1 MCCPQDTL
9 LKQLVEEFNE
19 RWEMISG
26 HFPDR
31 SDVQCQ
37 QRWQKVVNPELVK
50 GPWTKEPGVSCLRE
64 GGWEGGEAL
73 CGFSLCGPC
82 GGLAQGGYTS
92 RDEHTRYEPQ
102 LAADRFVLNSQLPV
116 VECNMD
122 VHHQP
127 PSPHYSSHQGCIRL
141 FALPLWPWLPVPA
154 NFCFSA
160 VTSRLFSGPPYPC
173 GETLAHRIEDEKV
186 VELVDRY
193 GPKKWTLIARH
204 LKGRI
209 GKQCRERWHNH
220 LNPNIKKTAWTDDE
234 DSVIYQAHKQWGNQ
248 WAKIAKLLPGRTDN
262 AIKNHWNSTMRRK
275 FEAEEKGE
283 GRRKSRSKVSS
294 QGQALPAEG
303 YKAEVAILPS
313 PTETLRISTPVPIS
327 SSDLLAPPAL
337 SSLNIHLYNEGPDW
351 CSDYYDQLS
360 SHSSAGAPQ
369 PGGPSPDLQMS
380 PQLVAQV
387 PANNHL
393 NTSSLSP
400 AQDQQWLPAFRYMDY
415 ETFESETSPIKLLPI
430 PENFLEMVTD
440 EDCIM
445 GDNSPLRGLTP
456 KKMVGHVGYRFDEH
470 SIQNLRLGLAQSGL
484 SSGGL
489 IPITPAL
496 LSASKLTSPPHIL
509 RRMLRHKR
517 RRTDTWSEDNQS
529 TGYVTQDSEELNTPR
544 LSLSSD
550 TGVCSMSGDIVV
562 WRKVVNEVQEQL
574 DMMNENNLKY
584 GMKISIGKSQRLFLN
599 SPSLNFDVSLS
610 STPLKRLTGSTQ
622 TVPVIEGGEEK
633 FKEDSPASLCTP
645 NHMLILSEK
654 HSHNRLSEKDHCTPT
669 KMRRSLLDSMPRTPT
684 PFKDALMEFGA
695 VKYMPQTP
703 TRLVEDITEIIKKE
717 QQDQSDSQYET
728 DTSLL
733 GSSGQDYLHDSGYM
747 TVKRKTNYAS
757 GKENAQPN
765 KKARKALAPSWST
778 PGNIVVPGVTDFS
791 FADTPGKS
799 LVGDTSVLFSPPSI
813 LRDMYDP
820 MMSSTLNPPVQQPS
834 SSSPIKNLGPP
845 LKHAVVK
852 RIHFGDSNQS
862 LKLPKLDVRWEMVA
876 CGKTKD
882 QIELTQQAHLYLSSN
897 TLKPRS
903 LNL

>member
-1 MCCPQDTL
+1 MVDTL

-50 GPWTKEPGVSCLRE
+50 GPWTKE
-64 GGWEGGEAL
+64 
-73 CGFSLCGPC
+73 
-82 GGLAQGGYTS
+82 
-92 RDEHTRYEPQ
+92 
-102 LAADRFVLNSQLPV
+102 
-116 VECNMD
+116 
-122 VHHQP
+122 
-127 PSPHYSSHQGCIRL
+127 
-141 FALPLWPWLPVPA
+141 
-154 NFCFSA
+154 
-160 VTSRLFSGPPYPC
+160 
-173 GETLAHRIEDEKV
+173 EDEKV

-327 SSDLLAPPAL
+327 SSDLLAQPAL

-456 KKMVGHVGYRFDEH
+456 KKMVGHVDTEVDLSCLCMSGYRFDEQ

-484 SSGGL
+484 SSSGL

-544 LSLSSD
+544 LF
-550 TGVCSMSGDIVV
+550 
-562 WRKVVNEVQEQL
+562 L
-574 DMMNENNLKY
+574 D
-584 GMKISIGKSQRLFLN
+584 

-669 KMRRSLLDSMPRTPT
+669 KMRRSMLDSMPRTPT

-695 VKYMPQTP
+695 VKYM
-703 TRLVEDITEIIKKE
+703 

-791 FADTPGKS
+791 FADTP
-799 LVGDTSVLFSPPSI
+799 
-813 LRDMYDP
+813 
-820 MMSSTLNPPVQQPS
+820 
-834 SSSPIKNLGPP
+834 NLGPP

>member
-1 MCCPQDTL
+1 
-9 LKQLVEEFNE
+9 
-19 RWEMISG
+19 MIQYRCS
-26 HFPDR
+26 
-31 SDVQCQ
+31 
-37 QRWQKVVNPELVK
+37 
-50 GPWTKEPGVSCLRE
+50 
-64 GGWEGGEAL
+64 EA
-73 CGFSLCGPC
+73 
-82 GGLAQGGYTS
+82 
-92 RDEHTRYEPQ
+92 
-102 LAADRFVLNSQLPV
+102 
-116 VECNMD
+116 
-122 VHHQP
+122 
-127 PSPHYSSHQGCIRL
+127 PH
-141 FALPLWPWLPVPA
+141 
-154 NFCFSA
+154 
-160 VTSRLFSGPPYPC
+160 
-173 GETLAHRIEDEKV
+173 EDEKV

-234 DSVIYQAHKQWGNQ
+234 DSIIYQAHKQWGNQ

-313 PTETLRISTPVPIS
+313 PTETLRISTPAPIT
-327 SSDLLAPPAL
+327 SSDLLAQPAL

-445 GDNSPLRGLTP
+445 EANSPLRGLTP
-456 KKMVGHVGYRFDEH
+456 KKMVGHVGYRFDEQ
-470 SIQNLRLGLAQSGL
+470 SIQNLRLDLAQSGL

-544 LSLSSD
+544 L
-550 TGVCSMSGDIVV
+550 
-562 WRKVVNEVQEQL
+562 
-574 DMMNENNLKY
+574 
-584 GMKISIGKSQRLFLN
+584 FLN

-622 TVPVIEGGEEK
+622 TVPVIEGGEDK
-633 FKEDSPASLCTP
+633 FKEESPASLCTP

-733 GSSGQDYLHDSGYM
+733 GSSGQEYLHDSGYM

-834 SSSPIKNLGPP
+834 ASSPIKNLGPP

-852 RIHFGDSNQS
+852 RIHFGDSDQS

-903 LNL
+903 LNFIKLIPESPVAVVSDGSLLVEDIHTSIPDSALIYERRITLSTGQSLDSSAYAR

>member
-1 MCCPQDTL
+1 MAAGANVARL
-9 LKQLVEEFNE
+9 LCHYNLSAEPFN
-19 RWEMISG
+19 I
-26 HFPDR
+26 
-31 SDVQCQ
+31 
-37 QRWQKVVNPELVK
+37 N
-50 GPWTKEPGVSCLRE
+50 
-64 GGWEGGEAL
+64 
-73 CGFSLCGPC
+73 
-82 GGLAQGGYTS
+82 LAQ
-92 RDEHTRYEPQ
+92 
-102 LAADRFVLNSQLPV
+102 LATDRFVLNSQLPV

-122 VHHQP
+122 VPHQP
-127 PSPHYSSHQGCIRL
+127 PPPHPLLVIKDVFVCSFCHCGHGFL
-141 FALPLWPWLPVPA
+141 F
-154 NFCFSA
+154 
-160 VTSRLFSGPPYPC
+160 PP
-173 GETLAHRIEDEKV
+173 ISEDEKV

-234 DSVIYQAHKQWGNQ
+234 DSIIYQAHKQWGNQ

-327 SSDLLAPPAL
+327 SSDLLAQPAL

-360 SHSSAGAPQ
+360 SHSSAGVPQ

-445 GDNSPLRGLTP
+445 EANSPLRGLTP
-456 KKMVGHVGYRFDEH
+456 KKMVGHVGYRFDEQ
-470 SIQNLRLGLAQSGL
+470 SIQNLRLDLAQSGL

-550 TGVCSMSGDIVV
+550 TGVCSMSGSSPHKLSFH
-562 WRKVVNEVQEQL
+562 RTPEQQHL
-574 DMMNENNLKY
+574 QPF
-584 GMKISIGKSQRLFLN
+584 IFSPSQSLSSDTGVCSMSGSSPHKLSFHRTPEQQHLQPFIFSPSQFLN

-610 STPLKRLTGSTQ
+610 STPLKRLAGSTQ
-622 TVPVIEGGEEK
+622 TVPVIEGGEDK

-834 SSSPIKNLGPP
+834 ASSPIKNLGPP

-852 RIHFGDSNQS
+852 RIHFGDSDQN